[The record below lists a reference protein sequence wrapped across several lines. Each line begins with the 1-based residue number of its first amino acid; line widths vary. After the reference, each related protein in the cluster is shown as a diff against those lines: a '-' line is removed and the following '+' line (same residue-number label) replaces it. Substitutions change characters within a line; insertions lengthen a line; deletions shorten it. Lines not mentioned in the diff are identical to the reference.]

1 MNLAFHDIRHHVGRF
16 VATSAVIGLLFTVVL
31 AMAGIYQGL
40 VDDATVLVG
49 RLQADLWVVQRGTHG
64 PFADPS
70 RLDPSMELRVA
81 AVPGVLSARAFTM
94 QVLQRDHGEHATTDR
109 SIVSASRPA
118 IRFALV
124 GLSFPEDRGEA
135 LSITQ
140 GRPLGQAHGEL
151 IADASLGVGIGEVLH
166 LGRDDYRVVGLTKQL
181 LASGGDAVVFA
192 TVSDTQRILADDSS
206 DALIAERERRLAR
219 LRDTDLGRSQPALED
234 LAIDPRWTFPAMAA
248 PPIQAVLVRVA
259 PARLEEVRA
268 TLSRWS
274 DVSVWTRAEEEE
286 LVLQG
291 MVAKARMQLG
301 VFSAI
306 LIVTSS
312 LLLAAVLYNLTLEK
326 AHDIAVLKL
335 LGARATR
342 IVALVLEQAWATS
355 VLGYGIALAIGSQA
369 FPHFPRR
376 VVLTETSVVGVG
388 LLLLLVST
396 LASLAGVVYALRID
410 PGPALEA

>member
-16 VATSAVIGLLFTVVL
+16 VATSAVVGLLFTVVL

-40 VDDATVLVG
+40 VDDATVLLDRMDV
-49 RLQADLWVVQRGTHG
+49 DLWVVQRGTRG

-70 RLDPSMELRVA
+70 RLDPSLELRVA
-81 AVPGVLSARAFTM
+81 AVPGVSSARAFTT
-94 QVLQRDHGEHATTDR
+94 QVLQRDHAKR
-109 SIVSASRPA
+109 Q

-124 GLSFPEDRGEA
+124 GLSFPDDRGES
-135 LSITQ
+135 LSVTQ
-140 GRPLGQAHGEL
+140 GRTLTQAHGEL
-151 IADASLGVGIGEVLH
+151 IADASLDVVVGDVLR

-192 TVSDTQRILADDSS
+192 TVADTQRILADDSS
-206 DALIAERERRLAR
+206 DALLAERARRVER

-234 LAIDPRWTFPAMAA
+234 LAVDPRWAFPAIPA
-248 PPIQAVLVRVA
+248 PPIQAVLVRAA
-259 PARLEEVRA
+259 PARLDEVRG
-268 TLSRWS
+268 TLGRWS
-274 DVSVWTRAEEEE
+274 DVTVWTRADEEE

-301 VFSAI
+301 VFAAI
-306 LIVTSS
+306 LLVSSS

-335 LGARATR
+335 LGARPTR
-342 IVALVLEQAWATS
+342 LVRLVLEQAWATA
-355 VLGYGIALAIGSQA
+355 VLGYTIALALGSQA

-376 VVLTETSVVGVG
+376 VVLTDATVLGVG
-388 LLLLLVST
+388 LLLVVVST
-396 LASLAGVVYALRID
+396 LASVAGVVYALRVD
-410 PGPALEA
+410 PGPVLES

>member
-16 VATSAVIGLLFTVVL
+16 IATSAVVGLLFTVVL

-40 VDDATVLVG
+40 VDDATVLLD
-49 RLQADLWVVQRGTHG
+49 RMHADLWVVQRGTRG

-70 RLDPSMELRVA
+70 RLDPSLELRVA
-81 AVPGVLSARAFTM
+81 AVPGVLSARAFTT
-94 QVLQRDHGEHATTDR
+94 QVLQRDHGDR
-109 SIVSASRPA
+109 Q

-124 GLSFPEDRGEA
+124 GLSFPEDRGEDLGIVRGRA
-135 LSITQ
+135 IT
-140 GRPLGQAHGEL
+140 QAHGEL
-151 IADASLGVGIGEVLH
+151 IADASLGVAIGEVVR
-166 LGRDDYRVVGLTKQL
+166 LGRDDYRVVGLTRQL

-192 TVSDTQRILADDSS
+192 AISDTQRILSDDSS

-219 LRDTDLGRSQPALED
+219 LRETDLGRSQPALED
-234 LAIDPRWTFPAMAA
+234 LAVDPRWTFPALAA

-259 PARLEEVRA
+259 PARLDEARGA
-268 TLSRWS
+268 LGRWS
-274 DVSVWTRAEEEE
+274 DVTVWTRAEEEQ
-286 LVLQG
+286 LILQG

-301 VFSAI
+301 VFAAI

-342 IVALVLEQAWATS
+342 IASLVLEQAWATA
-355 VLGYGIALAIGSQA
+355 VLAYGVALVIGSQA
-369 FPHFPRR
+369 FPFFPRR

-388 LLLLLVST
+388 LLLLVVST
-396 LASLAGVVYALRID
+396 LASIAGVVYALRID
-410 PGPALEA
+410 PGPVLES

>member
-1 MNLAFHDIRHHVGRF
+1 MNLAVQDVRHNLGRF
-16 VATSAVIGLLFTVVL
+16 VATSAVVGLLFTVVL

-40 VDDATVLVG
+40 VDDATVLLD
-49 RLQADLWVVQRGTHG
+49 RTNADLWVVQRGTRG

-70 RLDPSMELRVA
+70 RLDPSLELRVA
-81 AVPGVLSARAFTM
+81 GVPGVASARALTT
-94 QVLQRDHGEHATTDR
+94 QVLQRDHGGR
-109 SIVSASRPA
+109 Q

-124 GLSFPEDRGEA
+124 GLSFPDERGDE

-140 GRPLGQAHGEL
+140 GHGLLQGHGEL
-151 IADASLGVGIGEVLH
+151 IADSSLGVRVGEKVH

-192 TVSDTQRILADDSS
+192 TIADTQRILADDSS
-206 DALIAERERRLAR
+206 DALIAERARRLTR
-219 LRDTDLGRSQPALED
+219 LRATDLGRSQPALEE
-234 LAIDPRWTFPAMAA
+234 LVVDPRWSFPALAA
-248 PPIQAVLVRVA
+248 PSIHAVRVRVA
-259 PARLEEVRA
+259 PARLDEVRSA
-268 TLSRWS
+268 LTRWS
-274 DVSVWTRAEEEE
+274 DVTVFSRADEEA

-301 VFSAI
+301 LFSAI

-335 LGARATR
+335 LGARAPR
-342 IVALVLEQAWATS
+342 IVGLVLQQAWATA
-355 VLGYGIALAIGSQA
+355 VLGYVIALAIGAEA
-369 FPHFPRR
+369 FSHFPRR

-388 LLLLLVST
+388 LLLLVVST
-396 LASLAGVVYALRID
+396 VASAVGVIYALRVD
-410 PGPALEA
+410 PGPVLES

>member
-1 MNLAFHDIRHHVGRF
+1 VNLAFHDVRHHVGRF
-16 VATSAVIGLLFTVVL
+16 IATSAVVGLLFTVVL

-40 VDDATVLVG
+40 VDDATVLLDRMHV
-49 RLQADLWVVQRGTHG
+49 DLWVVQRGTRG

-70 RLDPSMELRVA
+70 RLDPSLELRVA
-81 AVPGVLSARAFTM
+81 AVPGVVSARAFTT
-94 QVLQRDHGEHATTDR
+94 QVLQRDHG
-109 SIVSASRPA
+109 SRQ

-124 GLSFPEDRGEA
+124 GLSFPDDRGEG

-140 GRPLGQAHGEL
+140 GHAITQAHGEV
-151 IADASLGVGIGEVLH
+151 IADASLGVPIGEVVH
-166 LGRDDYRVVGLTKQL
+166 LGRDDYRVVGITRQL
-181 LASGGDAVVFA
+181 LASSGDAVVFA
-192 TVSDTQRILADDSS
+192 TVADTQRILADDSS
-206 DALIAERERRLAR
+206 DALVAERERRVAR
-219 LRDTDLGRSQPALED
+219 LRKTDLGRSQPALEE
-234 LAIDPRWTFPAMAA
+234 LAVDPRWTFPAIAA

-259 PARLEEVRA
+259 PSRLDEVRR
-268 TLSRWS
+268 TLGRWS
-274 DVSVWTRAEEEE
+274 DVTAWTRSDEEQ

-301 VFSAI
+301 VFAAI
-306 LIVTSS
+306 LLVSSS

-342 IVALVLEQAWATS
+342 IAGLVLQQAWATA
-355 VLGYGIALAIGSQA
+355 VLGYVIALAVGSQA

-376 VVLTETSVVGVG
+376 VVLTEASVIGVG

-396 LASLAGVVYALRID
+396 LASVVGVVYALRVD
-410 PGPALEA
+410 PGPVLES

>member
-1 MNLAFHDIRHHVGRF
+1 MNLAFHDVRHHFGRF

-40 VDDATVLVG
+40 VDDATVLLD
-49 RLQADLWVVQRGTHG
+49 RMHADLWVVQRGTRG

-70 RLDPSMELRVA
+70 RLDPSLELRVA
-81 AVPGVLSARAFTM
+81 SVPGVVSARAFTT
-94 QVLQRDHGEHATTDR
+94 QVLQRDHGKR
-109 SIVSASRPA
+109 QL
-118 IRFALV
+118 RFALI
-124 GLSFPEDRGEA
+124 GLAFPVDRGHE
-135 LSITQ
+135 LSVTQ
-140 GRPLGQAHGEL
+140 GREIVQAHGEL
-151 IADASLGVGIGEVLH
+151 IADASLGVAVGEVLR
-166 LGRDDYRVVGLTKQL
+166 LGRDDYRVVGLTRQV

-192 TVSDTQRILADDSS
+192 TVADTTRIVNDDSS

-234 LAIDPRWTFPAMAA
+234 LAVDPRWTFPALPAL
-248 PPIQAVLVRVA
+248 PIQAVLVRVA
-259 PARLEEVRA
+259 PARLEQVRGA
-268 TLSRWS
+268 LAGWS
-274 DVSVWTRAEEEE
+274 DVTVWTRAEEEQ

-301 VFSAI
+301 VFAAI
-306 LIVTSS
+306 LIVSSS

-342 IVALVLEQAWATS
+342 IVALVLEQAWATAI
-355 VLGYGIALAIGSQA
+355 LGYALALALGSQA

-376 VVLTETSVVGVG
+376 VVLTEMSVIGVG
-388 LLLLLVST
+388 LLLFVVST
-396 LASLAGVVYALRID
+396 LASVAGVVYALRID
-410 PGPALEA
+410 PGPVLES

>member
-1 MNLAFHDIRHHVGRF
+1 MNLAFHDIRHHAGRF
-16 VATSAVIGLLFTVVL
+16 IATSAVIGLLFTVVL

-40 VDDATVLVG
+40 VDDATVLLE
-49 RLQADLWVVQRGTHG
+49 RMDADLWVVQKETRG
-64 PFADPS
+64 PFAEPS
-70 RLDPSMELRVA
+70 RLDPSLELRVA
-81 AVPGVLSARAFTM
+81 GVPGVLSARAFSM
-94 QVLQRDHGEHATTDR
+94 QVLQRDHGDR
-109 SIVSASRPA
+109 T

-124 GLSFPEDRGEA
+124 GLAFPEDRGEA
-135 LSITQ
+135 LAITQ
-140 GRPLGQAHGEL
+140 GHTLAQAHGEL
-151 IADASLGVGIGEVLH
+151 LADASLGVAIGEVLR
-166 LGRDDYRVVGLTKQL
+166 LGRDDYRVVGLTRQL

-206 DALIAERERRLAR
+206 DALIAERERRVTR

-234 LAIDPRWTFPAMAA
+234 LVVDPRWTFPALAT

-259 PARLEEVRA
+259 PARLEEARA
-268 TLSRWS
+268 TLARWS
-274 DVSVWTRAEEEE
+274 DVTVFTRAEEES
-286 LVLQG
+286 LILQG

-301 VFSAI
+301 LFAAI

-342 IVALVLEQAWATS
+342 IVALVLEQAWATAI
-355 VLGYGIALAIGSQA
+355 LAYGIALAIGSEA

-376 VVLTETSVVGVG
+376 VVLTEMSIVGVG
-388 LLLLLVST
+388 LLLLVVST
-396 LASLAGVVYALRID
+396 LASIAGVVYALHVD
-410 PGPALEA
+410 PGPVLEG